1 MLWWAIEKESVS
13 NQFDIETLAIQ
24 SPLWKKI
31 EFAVYFKNICSQFIQ
46 NNCSQV
52 EIRGGQLLKGLIGGQ
67 II

>member
-31 EFAVYFKNICSQFIQ
+31 EFAVYFKNIYSQFIK
-46 NNCSQV
+46 NNCTQV
-52 EIRGGQLLKGLIGGQ
+52 EIRGGQLLKVLIGGQ